1 MENSSIVSQAFRV
14 QTPLFDGP
22 IDLLLHLVKVR
33 ELSIEK
39 LALSEVAEQYMHC
52 LDLMRSFDLEIAG
65 EYLLIAATLL
75 SIKSSVLLNEPVE
88 LVADEEGNL
97 YDPQEALLEQL
108 RKAAIYQDA
117 ARELGT
123 REMLGIDVFEGSSLL
138 RYVDAAPVE
147 YCNHDPILLG
157 KAFSKLLQKAAAQ
170 GISLTITVD
179 SVSIVERMMGVLK
192 RLEQSEGP
200 VVFHALVPDQTSR
213 ASIIS
218 TFVALLELCKR
229 GAITVV
235 QDDAFDTIYIG
246 HSGQQID
253 TSTLES
259 DFDEAGNGSGEEV
272 SGVVNA

>member
-1 MENSSIVSQAFRV
+1 MENSSIASGAFRV
-14 QTPLFDGP
+14 RTPLFDGP
-22 IDLLLHLVKVR
+22 IDLLLHLVKTR
-33 ELSIEK
+33 ELPIEK
-39 LALSEVAEQYMHC
+39 VSLSEVAEQYMEC

-88 LVADEEGNL
+88 FVADEDGNL
-97 YDPQEALLEQL
+97 FDPHEALLEQL

-123 REMLGIDVFEGSSLL
+123 RDMLGIDVFEGSSLL
-138 RYVDAAPVE
+138 RFVDPGPVE

-157 KAFSKLLQKAAAQ
+157 KAFSKLLQRAAEK
-170 GISLTITVD
+170 GVSVTITVD

-200 VVFHALVPDQTSR
+200 LVFYALVPDQTSK

-229 GAITVV
+229 GAISII
-235 QDDAFDTIYIG
+235 QDDSLEIFIG
-246 HSGQQID
+246 LSGTRID
-253 TSTLES
+253 TSVLRS
-259 DFDEAGNGSGEEV
+259 DFDDDSVMDGDI